1 MNTQINPKLVNKY
14 LDILAYDVMHIDEKN
29 IVSLRSFLSNK
40 CRHDKEVFQAIMRKA
55 NSHEKVLTA
64 EHNQKGIEWLRRTQF
79 KKNGQLSTAKTTFI
93 GEREAHVIRNFSH
106 FTFIGLVDESSN
118 QWPQPMPIYKCYATD
133 GTSFEYVASFNMR
146 VIG

>member
-1 MNTQINPKLVNKY
+1 MNTQINPKLVSKY
-14 LDILAYDVMHIDEKN
+14 TNILIDNEYIEEKD
-29 IVSLRSFLSNK
+29 IVSLRSFMSNK
-40 CRHDKEVFQAIMRKA
+40 LRHDRDAFNYFMRTA
-55 NSHEKVLTA
+55 SNTEKNLTP
-64 EHNQKGIEWLRRTQF
+64 EHNQKGIDWLRRTQF

-93 GEREAHVIRNFSH
+93 GEREAHVIKNFSH

-118 QWPQPMPIYKCYATD
+118 QWPQPMPVYKCYATD